1 MRHQSPFQDE
11 TSALAALMQGDERA
25 LSYVFDK
32 YHARLFAYSF
42 RFFKSKDLA
51 DEVVQETFVRIW
63 NGKERIDGS
72 QSFEQYLFRIA
83 KNLIIDTFRKLTREK
98 AFEVEIFER
107 MQLFSNYTE
116 EEVVYQELKQISQKA
131 IDLLPKQQRLVFI
144 LSRESGLS
152 YAEIAGKLN
161 ISVNT
166 VKVHM
171 LNSLNFLRQYL
182 RHEGDLYFLVF
193 AIGVMF

>member
-1 MRHQSPFQDE
+1 MRHPWPFQDE
-11 TSALAALMQGDERA
+11 TSAVAALARGDERA
-25 LSYVFDK
+25 LSYIFDQ

-51 DEVVQETFVRIW
+51 DEIVQETFLRIW
-63 NGKERIDGS
+63 NGRERIDTN
-72 QSFEQYLFRIA
+72 QSFDHYLFRIA
-83 KNLIIDTFRKLTREK
+83 RNLIIDTLRKLTKEK
-98 AFEVEIFER
+98 AFALEVFER

-116 EEVVYQELKQISQKA
+116 EEVVYTELRQISQKA

-144 LSRESGLS
+144 LSRENGLS

-182 RHEGDLYFLVF
+182 RHEGDLYILLVTLSVIF
-193 AIGVMF
+193 